1 MSTEAKNRAMTL
13 DRGTIRTTTLPAAAC
28 LALLAGPVSAQQ
40 PAPPPSPVEPSAPRQ
55 GTEGPRDT
63 APGTPAGVHAHPGT
77 GRAPALRIRFGGISL
92 DLRCSVGDDTEACA
106 RTALG
111 IVDHLSRMTAGGDTG
126 PDESTDQG
134 GDEDGGGADQ
144 NGGGQ

>member
-1 MSTEAKNRAMTL
+1 M
-13 DRGTIRTTTLPAAAC
+13 RTMVLLPVAC
-28 LALLAGPVSAQQ
+28 LALLAGPASAQQ
-40 PAPPPSPVEPSAPRQ
+40 PPGPAEAAPPPPPAVEPSAAGQ
-55 GTEGPRDT
+55 GMRTDM
-63 APGTPAGVHAHPGT
+63 HAHPGT
-77 GRAPALRIRFGGISL
+77 ARAPALRVRVGGISL

-134 GDEDGGGADQ
+134 GGGDEDGGGADQ
-144 NGGGQ
+144 NGDGQ

>member
-1 MSTEAKNRAMTL
+1 M
-13 DRGTIRTTTLPAAAC
+13 RTMILLPVAC
-28 LALLAGPVSAQQ
+28 LALLAGPASAQQ
-40 PAPPPSPVEPSAPRQ
+40 PASPPSPVEPSAPRQ
-55 GTEGPRDT
+55 GTEGPRDA
-63 APGTPAGVHAHPGT
+63 APGMPEGVHAHPGT

-92 DLRCSVGDDTEACA
+92 DLRCSAGDDTEACA

-126 PDESTDQG
+126 PDESTDQNGG

-144 NGGGQ
+144 NGAGQ